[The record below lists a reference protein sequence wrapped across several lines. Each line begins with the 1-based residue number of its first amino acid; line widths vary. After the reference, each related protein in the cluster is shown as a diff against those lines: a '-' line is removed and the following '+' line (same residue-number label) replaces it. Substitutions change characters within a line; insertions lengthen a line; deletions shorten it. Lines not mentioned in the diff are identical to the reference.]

1 MVSLIDES
9 QKEVVKPKPSNR
21 RRPPDW
27 WIAKYGAWTKED
39 FQFIRK
45 IQADEGGEIMANIS
59 PKEQMYQSVSY
70 GKVEVIQ
77 GLLRFYHDFKAQA
90 AEDFT
95 EELVCIYVDIDKA
108 MKEIKMT
115 DRQGEAIKLYMEGW
129 TEEEIGNKMGGITH
143 QAVHKLVMKVCS
155 KVSDYLGGEDNEK

>member
-1 MVSLIDES
+1 
-9 QKEVVKPKPSNR
+9 
-21 RRPPDW
+21 
-27 WIAKYGAWTKED
+27 
-39 FQFIRK
+39 
-45 IQADEGGEIMANIS
+45 MANIT
-59 PKEQMYQSVSY
+59 PKEQLYQSVTY
-70 GKVEVIQ
+70 AKVEVIQ

-108 MKEIKMT
+108 MSEIKVT
-115 DRQGEAIKLYMEGW
+115 DRQKEAVTLYMEGW

-155 KVSDYLGGEDNEK
+155 KVSENLTQHDAKEEEV